1 MNELVMILS
10 DFFKTN
16 CAGIIAGIIATVIC
30 CVGAKLWNAIKNTPQ
45 NINDL
50 LNNIDY
56 NNLNWKDEL
65 DNALQIRQ
73 TMKSCFPEYKNYLL
87 IQYGSSVSPDST
99 LPSDYDFIV
108 LMLGYPENEVRYMH
122 NKGTISDISEGENKY
137 HVDIVFRDYF
147 SFLFAAAAGMPYEN
161 SVITGGQL
169 IKGPEG
175 YFQWLKNITKNNL
188 FDRDFLI
195 RRYRDKISIEKQ
207 EFKKCINEHEKYGL
221 DKYYVSILSKKMA
234 GMELDCRC
242 DESRDDEI
250 GVLASSLNELVQ
262 NLAKSLEELKVAN
275 DFLQLDIDRERE
287 LDRQRMAFFSAVSHE
302 LKTPI
307 TALQGQLDGMLQNYG
322 SYKDRDKYLAKSLA
336 IAQSMER
343 TIQEIVTIS
352 RLDAS
357 DFSLGRAD
365 FDFSELVRVIAA
377 EYIDFIEQKDMEL
390 DINISEHITVNAD
403 EKMMKKVLSNL
414 FSNAIRH
421 SPRGEQ
427 IVVTSFLKNGCVY
440 FSILNT
446 GVQIKEEAISHLYEV
461 FYRADDS
468 RSRRTGGSGLGL
480 YIVKRIL
487 EQHSAQFSI
496 QNLNDGVEFWFS
508 L

>member
-1 MNELVMILS
+1 MS
-10 DFFKTN
+10 
-16 CAGIIAGIIATVIC
+16 GITYALIGIAMPAS
-30 CVGAKLWNAIKNTPQ
+30 
-45 NINDL
+45 
-50 LNNIDY
+50 Y
-56 NNLNWKDEL
+56 RMEL
-65 DNALQIRQ
+65 D
-73 TMKSCFPEYKNYLL
+73 
-87 IQYGSSVSPDST
+87 
-99 LPSDYDFIV
+99 SD
-108 LMLGYPENEVRYMH
+108 LE
-122 NKGTISDISEGENKY
+122 TQ
-137 HVDIVFRDYF
+137 VF
-147 SFLFAAAAGMPYEN
+147 
-161 SVITGGQL
+161 QL
-169 IKGPEG
+169 IE
-175 YFQWLKNITKNNL
+175 QLKQTTFEKSNLL
-188 FDRDFLI
+188 FDRFLMNTNATLLI
-195 RRYRDKISIEKQ
+195 RLPDNTIILPPSSVIFEDSENDNVSTIKENENKVLVGNRNNFSDTVYDLSNAKEYSFAFLDMEKDCSLIVIGGTKSVNQVVTTLLQILPWIIGAIVFISLLAAFFYSHYITRP
-207 EFKKCINEHEKYGL
+207 IVSL
-221 DKYYVSILSKKMA
+221 SILSKKMA

-275 DFLQLDIDRERE
+275 GFLQLDIDRERE

-440 FSILNT
+440 FSILN
-446 GVQIKEEAISHLYEV
+446 
-461 FYRADDS
+461 RAC
-468 RSRRTGGSGLGL
+468 
-480 YIVKRIL
+480 
-487 EQHSAQFSI
+487 
-496 QNLNDGVEFWFS
+496 
-508 L
+508 

>member
-1 MNELVMILS
+1 MQKKISHSLTTRIFIITLFLLVLMS
-10 DFFKTN
+10 
-16 CAGIIAGIIATVIC
+16 GITYALIGIAMPAS
-30 CVGAKLWNAIKNTPQ
+30 
-45 NINDL
+45 
-50 LNNIDY
+50 Y
-56 NNLNWKDEL
+56 RMEL
-65 DNALQIRQ
+65 D
-73 TMKSCFPEYKNYLL
+73 
-87 IQYGSSVSPDST
+87 
-99 LPSDYDFIV
+99 SD
-108 LMLGYPENEVRYMH
+108 LE
-122 NKGTISDISEGENKY
+122 TQ
-137 HVDIVFRDYF
+137 VF
-147 SFLFAAAAGMPYEN
+147 
-161 SVITGGQL
+161 QL
-169 IKGPEG
+169 IE
-175 YFQWLKNITKNNL
+175 QLKQTTFEKSNLL
-188 FDRDFLI
+188 FDRFLMNTNATLLI
-195 RRYRDKISIEKQ
+195 RLPDNTIISPPSSVIFEDSENDNVSTIKENENKILVGNGNNFSDTVYDLSNTKEYSFSFSDMEKDCSLIVIGGTKSVNQ
-207 EFKKCINEHEKYGL
+207 VVTTLLQILPWIIGAIVFISLLAAFFYSHYITRPIVSL
-221 DKYYVSILSKKMA
+221 SILSKKMA

>member
-1 MNELVMILS
+1 MQKKISHSLTTRIFIITLFLLVLMS
-10 DFFKTN
+10 
-16 CAGIIAGIIATVIC
+16 GITYALIGIAMPAS
-30 CVGAKLWNAIKNTPQ
+30 
-45 NINDL
+45 
-50 LNNIDY
+50 Y
-56 NNLNWKDEL
+56 RMEL
-65 DNALQIRQ
+65 D
-73 TMKSCFPEYKNYLL
+73 
-87 IQYGSSVSPDST
+87 
-99 LPSDYDFIV
+99 SD
-108 LMLGYPENEVRYMH
+108 LE
-122 NKGTISDISEGENKY
+122 TQ
-137 HVDIVFRDYF
+137 VF
-147 SFLFAAAAGMPYEN
+147 
-161 SVITGGQL
+161 QL
-169 IKGPEG
+169 IE
-175 YFQWLKNITKNNL
+175 QLKQTTFEKSNLL
-188 FDRDFLI
+188 FDRFLMNTNATLLI
-195 RRYRDKISIEKQ
+195 RLPDNTIISPPSSVIFEDSENDNVSTIKENENKILVGNGNNFSDTVYDLSNAKEYSFSYMEKDCSLIVIGGTKSVNQ
-207 EFKKCINEHEKYGL
+207 VVTTLLQILPWIIGAIVFISLLAAFFYSHYITRPIVSL
-221 DKYYVSILSKKMA
+221 SILSKKMA

>member
-1 MNELVMILS
+1 MS
-10 DFFKTN
+10 
-16 CAGIIAGIIATVIC
+16 GITYALIGIAMPAS
-30 CVGAKLWNAIKNTPQ
+30 
-45 NINDL
+45 
-50 LNNIDY
+50 Y
-56 NNLNWKDEL
+56 RMEL
-65 DNALQIRQ
+65 D
-73 TMKSCFPEYKNYLL
+73 
-87 IQYGSSVSPDST
+87 
-99 LPSDYDFIV
+99 SD
-108 LMLGYPENEVRYMH
+108 LE
-122 NKGTISDISEGENKY
+122 TQ
-137 HVDIVFRDYF
+137 VF
-147 SFLFAAAAGMPYEN
+147 
-161 SVITGGQL
+161 QL
-169 IKGPEG
+169 IE
-175 YFQWLKNITKNNL
+175 QLKQTTFEKSNLL
-188 FDRDFLI
+188 FDRFLMNTNATLLI
-195 RRYRDKISIEKQ
+195 RLPDNTIISPPSSVIFEDS
-207 EFKKCINEHEKYGL
+207 EN
-221 DKYYVSILSKKMA
+221 DNVSIIKENENKILVGNGNNFSDTVYDLSNAKEYSFSFSD
-234 GMELDCRC
+234 MEKDC
-242 DESRDDEI
+242 I
-250 GVLASSLNELVQ
+250 
-262 NLAKSLEELKVAN
+262 
-275 DFLQLDIDRERE
+275 
-287 LDRQRMAFFSAVSHE
+287 
-302 LKTPI
+302 
-307 TALQGQLDGMLQNYG
+307 
-322 SYKDRDKYLAKSLA
+322 A